1 MKANRD
7 RKTSLMEGKEP
18 LRLLALSDGLFA
30 TVLTLLVLDL
40 RIPEALAAEGGTV
53 TAFIKSLGPHLFSY
67 LLTFWVAGTFW
78 LAHHRNFDH
87 VDHYDRALLGYNLLF
102 LLFVG
107 LFPFSTAT
115 VSLGGFQS
123 GDYPFYWA
131 VYAAN
136 IILAGVM
143 LELTWN
149 YAVSHGLL
157 TEDTTR
163 RESRYI
169 TLRQSVT
176 PAVFLLSIIVEYLLP
191 QAFLGPCTLLVIP
204 LALWAVDRYPGEA
217 DLHKPSQRLS
227 GSELLWRAGTTLP
240 WLLIIGLAVWAT
252 TL

>member
-1 MKANRD
+1 MKADRD
-7 RKTSLMEGKEP
+7 RKTTLTEGKE
-18 LRLLALSDGLFA
+18 LSRLLALSDGLFA

-40 RIPEALAAEGGTV
+40 RVPQAVTAEGGTI
-53 TAFIKSLGPHLFSY
+53 TAFVKWLGPHLFSY
-67 LLTFWVAGTFW
+67 LLTFLVAGTYW
-78 LAHHRNFDH
+78 VAHHRNFGH
-87 VDHYDRALLGYNLLF
+87 VAHHDRVLLGYNLLF

-107 LFPFSTAT
+107 LLPFSTAT
-115 VSLGGFQS
+115 ISLGGFRI

-136 IILAGVM
+136 IMLAGVM

-157 TEDTTR
+157 TADTTR

-176 PAVFLLSIIVEYLLP
+176 PAVFLLSVIVEYLLP
-191 QAFLGPCTLLVIP
+191 RAFLGLCTLLVIP
-204 LALWAVDRYPGEA
+204 LALWGVDRYFAEA
-217 DLHKPSQRLS
+217 DVHKPAQRLS